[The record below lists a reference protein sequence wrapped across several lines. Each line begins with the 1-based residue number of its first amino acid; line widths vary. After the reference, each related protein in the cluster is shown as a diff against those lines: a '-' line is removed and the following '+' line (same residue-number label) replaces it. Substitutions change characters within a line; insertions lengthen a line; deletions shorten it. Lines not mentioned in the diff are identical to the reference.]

1 MQQEFID
8 LRSDTV
14 TVPTEEMLEAMRTAR
29 VGDDVY
35 EDDPTVKDLERRSAE
50 ILGKQDSLFV
60 PSGTFGNQLCILTH
74 TCGGDEVLIPEDNH
88 IVLYEAAASAVI
100 AGVQLRQLAA
110 NNGLIDTSELLKKY
124 RSQDIHY
131 PRTALIC
138 MENAH
143 TNGTV
148 VPLENMAEVSGFAKK
163 FLVKTHLDGARIF
176 NAAISLNKKPAEIA
190 SFSDSVMFCFS
201 KGLCAPL
208 GSIVA
213 GSSEF
218 IKAARKNRKMMGGGM
233 RQAGYI
239 AAPCLV
245 ALDKMAARLKEDH
258 ENARYLASRLEELEI
273 FEVFKNRLD
282 INMVFFRIDL
292 QKKENR
298 NFQDSKFTEY
308 LYNKKIKINPCHEG
322 QYRFVTHYYINREK
336 IDYVIDTI
344 KKYMENIL

>member
-1 MQQEFID
+1 MMQEFID

-14 TVPTEEMLEAMRTAR
+14 TLPTEEMLDAMRTAR

-35 EDDPTVKDLERRSAE
+35 RDDPTVRELEGRSAE

-74 TCGGDEVLIPEDNH
+74 TCRGDEVLIPEDNH

-100 AGVQLRQLAA
+100 AGVQLRQLTGK
-110 NNGLIDTSELLKKY
+110 NGLIDTDELKKKY
-124 RSQDIHY
+124 RTQDIHY

-148 VPLENMAEVSGFAKK
+148 VPLENMAEVREFAENYSI
-163 FLVKTHLDGARIF
+163 KTHLDGARIF
-176 NAAISLNKKPAEIA
+176 NSAIALGKKPAEIA

-233 RQAGYI
+233 RQAGYV

-245 ALDKMAARLKEDH
+245 ALDKMTARLKEDH
-258 ENARYLASRLEELEI
+258 ENARYLAARIEGLEI

-282 INMVFFRIDL
+282 INMVFFRINTA
-292 QKKENR
+292 QKKST
-298 NFQDSKFTEY
+298 NFEDSKFTEY
-308 LYNKKIKINPCHEG
+308 LYNKKIKINPCHEE
-322 QYRFVTHYYINREK
+322 QYRFVTHYYIDRDK
-336 IDYVIDTI
+336 INYVIDAI
-344 KKYMENIL
+344 KSYMESTL